1 MEQRKKTSEKW
12 ILIGAGECHLDEIKI
27 DENACLVAV
36 DGGIEYCNKFALI
49 PDYYIGDFDSISREN
64 HLIME
69 QIKKTT
75 PDKVISF
82 PSEKDDTD
90 MMAAIRIGIANGA
103 KEFIIYGGLGNR
115 LEHTIANIQCLVFIK
130 ENGGFGYLRDKDTC
144 VYVLQ
149 NETMQYEETKT
160 GYFSVFAMGEK
171 ADGIYIKGMKYPLS
185 NATITD
191 SFPIGVS
198 NEFTGK
204 KAEVSVGKNKVL
216 VIESSKQ

>member
-1 MEQRKKTSEKW
+1 
-12 ILIGAGECHLDEIKI
+12 
-27 DENACLVAV
+27 
-36 DGGIEYCNKFALI
+36 
-49 PDYYIGDFDSISREN
+49 
-64 HLIME
+64 
-69 QIKKTT
+69 
-75 PDKVISF
+75 
-82 PSEKDDTD
+82 
-90 MMAAIRIGIANGA
+90 
-103 KEFIIYGGLGNR
+103 
-115 LEHTIANIQCLVFIK
+115 
-130 ENGGFGYLRDKDTC
+130 
-144 VYVLQ
+144 
-149 NETMQYEETKT
+149 MQYEETKT